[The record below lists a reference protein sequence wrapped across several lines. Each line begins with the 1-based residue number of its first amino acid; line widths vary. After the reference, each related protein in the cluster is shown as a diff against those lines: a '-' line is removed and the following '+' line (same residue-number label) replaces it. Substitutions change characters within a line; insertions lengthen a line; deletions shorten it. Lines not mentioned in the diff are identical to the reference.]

1 LAFEDTSQSTLKDK
15 LAEERKEKEQYAK
28 KVGQLTMQVDWLKKN
43 LRKYLDPTTRQ
54 SILKNLSTTKELPVS
69 TAADLLDV
77 NRTSIYYK
85 PVGISEKELIC
96 KSIIDRLHTDNPAW
110 GARQMSQQLK
120 KLGHKA
126 GRKKARRY
134 MTDMAMVY
142 RYKKPGKRGIMPADK
157 VSFYNCIDMGI
168 FICFMDICL
177 GHSGIDFDKI
187 LYPDTGEDKEY
198 VLNAKYK
205 LD

>member
-1 LAFEDTSQSTLKDK
+1 
-15 LAEERKEKEQYAK
+15 
-28 KVGQLTMQVDWLKKN
+28 MQVDWLKKN

-85 PVGISEKELIC
+85 PVGISEEELIC

-120 KLGHKA
+120 KLGHKV
-126 GRKKARRY
+126 GG
-134 MTDMAMVY
+134 
-142 RYKKPGKRGIMPADK
+142 KKPAG
-157 VSFYNCIDMGI
+157 
-168 FICFMDICL
+168 
-177 GHSGIDFDKI
+177 
-187 LYPDTGEDKEY
+187 T
-198 VLNAKYK
+198 
-205 LD
+205 